1 MIYVNAFIVKK
12 KKGGLNHDKD
22 LAHVIHPDDDM
33 MNEVKKQEVDAMK
46 KVSKDMQ
53 SVLKSYQKIAN
64 MGDKEL
70 KNTIHNKDYKKVLD
84 ARDTILKMI
93 GTLNTKI

>member
-1 MIYVNAFIVKK
+1 
-12 KKGGLNHDKD
+12 
-22 LAHVIHPDDDM
+22 
-33 MNEVKKQEVDAMK
+33 MK

-93 GTLNTKI
+93 GTLNTKMLMQK

>member
-1 MIYVNAFIVKK
+1 
-12 KKGGLNHDKD
+12 
-22 LAHVIHPDDDM
+22 
-33 MNEVKKQEVDAMK
+33 MK

-53 SVLKSYQKIAN
+53 KVLKSYQKIAN

-70 KNTIHNKDYKKVLD
+70 KNTKHNFEYKQVLD

-93 GTLNTKI
+93 GTLNTKIIQCKRRYDVTRTAGAMIDKLGGDKMSMVLQNFL